1 MPVLDDQLESDRTRQ
16 FQEFLDDRVSH
27 LEIIFADF
35 QGVYA
40 DGIKTMLDRK
50 AKRLIVSLDDL
61 RRHNRELCDGYPSPF
76 TSTNISV
83 LNEPTDFLPP
93 FDRALKETALALR
106 GTQHTY
112 INDDTVFYVGF
123 KGSFGDNHVNPR
135 TLRAEHLGK
144 MISIDGI
151 VTRCSLVRPKMV
163 KSIHYCEE
171 TKMHHQMQYRDAT
184 SLGTLAPTGSTYPE
198 EDGNGNK
205 LSIEFGY
212 STYRDHQTISI
223 QEMPERAPAGQLPRS
238 VDVIMD
244 DDLVDKVKPGD
255 RVQLVGTYR
264 SLGNRNASSSSSTF
278 RTLILA
284 NNVVL
289 LASKAGGGIAEET
302 ITDSDLRNIRRLA
315 KDKDVFNLLARSL
328 APSIFGHD
336 EIKKAI
342 LLLLLGGSEKNLK
355 DNGTHIRGYFPSD
368 SRTDA
373 VTLTF

>member
-1 MPVLDDQLESDRTRQ
+1 M
-16 FQEFLDDRVSH
+16 
-27 LEIIFADF
+27 
-35 QGVYA
+35 QGTYTDA
-40 DGIKTMLDRK
+40 IKTMLDRK

-61 RRHNRELCDGYPSPF
+61 RAHSRELSDGYSSSRH
-76 TSTNISV
+76 STPNICSV

-93 FDRALKETALALR
+93 FDRALKETAMAFR
-106 GTQHTY
+106 THQHAY
-112 INDDTVFYVGF
+112 INEDTVFYVGF
-123 KGSFGDNHVNPR
+123 KGSFGDHHVNPR
-135 TLRAEHLGK
+135 TLRATHLGK
-144 MISIDGI
+144 TISIDGI

-171 TKMHHQMQYRDAT
+171 TKLHHTVAYRDAT
-184 SLGTLAPTGSTYPE
+184 TLGSAAPTGNTYPE
-198 EDGNGNK
+198 EDGNGHA

-255 RVQLVGTYR
+255 RVQLVGVYR
-264 SLGNRNASSSSSTF
+264 TLGNRNASSSSSTF
-278 RTLILA
+278 KTLILA

-289 LASKAGGGIAEET
+289 LASKAGGGIAEEV
-302 ITDSDLRNIRRLA
+302 ITDSDLRNIRKLA
-315 KDKDVFNLLARSL
+315 KEKDVFNLLARSL

-355 DNGTHIRGYFPSD
+355 DNGTHIRGYLHLFE
-368 SRTDA
+368 T
-373 VTLTF
+373 VF